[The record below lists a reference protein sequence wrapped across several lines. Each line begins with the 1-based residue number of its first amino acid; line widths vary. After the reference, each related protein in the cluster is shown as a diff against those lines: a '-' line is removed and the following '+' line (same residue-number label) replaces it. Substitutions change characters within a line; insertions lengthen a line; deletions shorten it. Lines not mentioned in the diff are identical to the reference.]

1 MSLLTAIESDTLTV
15 VPLPDDVIDA
25 LGHDPRSHYVET
37 YWLGTLGPPTTQP
50 VPIGYQALKF
60 IQLSEMG

>member
-1 MSLLTAIESDTLTV
+1 MPATLLIKPWNDPVVDT
-15 VPLPDDVIDA
+15 

>member
-1 MSLLTAIESDTLTV
+1 V

-37 YWLGTLGPPTTQP
+37 YWLGTLGPPTTLND
-50 VPIGYQALKF
+50 PIATTRTDLRKCG
-60 IQLSEMG
+60 IQSDA